1 MYMNKQNH
9 NFWKHTVNVILF
21 YIAEIEFGM
30 TKGSST
36 TSTDFTATSIHI
48 RISLVLLVST
58 SVFLLLFLLAYG
70 SSKLRK
76 HFKNRTMVDERSTAE
91 ENNYQTIPE
100 NFFKGS
106 CLFYKQS

>member
-1 MYMNKQNH
+1 MNKQNH
-9 NFWKHTVNVILF
+9 NFWKQTVNLILF

-36 TSTDFTATSIHI
+36 TSTDLTATSIQT
-48 RISLVLLVST
+48 RISLVLLVCT
-58 SVFLLLFLLAYG
+58 SVFLLLFFLAYG

-91 ENNYQTIPE
+91 ENYYQTIPE
-100 NFFKGS
+100 KHF
-106 CLFYKQS
+106 